1 MSIQAMQWAFEQDVG
16 NSSAKFL
23 LVCLADNVGNE
34 GVCFPSIDLLCK
46 KTNQD
51 RKTIISNLDLLEE
64 LCLIQDT
71 GNRVGNGIKEYRF
84 IGIKDPNTHYVY
96 CIKHKQTGEFY
107 IGVRSVCG
115 SVDSDKYIGSG
126 AWAIKQKP
134 SEVEKLIIGV
144 YNTRKEAELAELFY
158 IDKNKENPLIKNRY
172 FPKKHLVPKAEP
184 VPKTELQPV
193 PNLGQVPNSEPVPN
207 FPNAVPKTELQPVP
221 NLDGTSTKFGTQ
233 NHNEPSIEPSIN
245 HYKSETQKSRSP
257 KAYDID
263 LILSYGVDRDTAE
276 QFIVCRR
283 EKRAAI
289 TAKVLDGFRD
299 EAGKAKF
306 FDADGVERCLT
317 ISEAITISIQRGWKG
332 FNHSWNWRGV
342 ANQASASPTQS
353 KHTGFNE
360 RDYGAGI
367 RADGSF

>member
-1 MSIQAMQWAFEQDVG
+1 MSIQAIQWAFEQDVG

-257 KAYDID
+257 KFDFRKA
-263 LILSYGVDRDTAE
+263 LLAKGVEEKNADAWLEVRK
-276 QFIVCRR
+276 R
-283 EKRAAI
+283 KRAVNTELAFDELVAQ
-289 TAKVLDGFRD
+289 AKEAGLTVNEAVNFSAGMSWAGFR
-299 EAGKAKF
+299 AGWYENNKPKPKQ
-306 FDADGVERCLT
+306 D
-317 ISEAITISIQRGWKG
+317 
-332 FNHSWNWRGV
+332 
-342 ANQASASPTQS
+342 S

-360 RDYGAGI
+360 RDYSAGI